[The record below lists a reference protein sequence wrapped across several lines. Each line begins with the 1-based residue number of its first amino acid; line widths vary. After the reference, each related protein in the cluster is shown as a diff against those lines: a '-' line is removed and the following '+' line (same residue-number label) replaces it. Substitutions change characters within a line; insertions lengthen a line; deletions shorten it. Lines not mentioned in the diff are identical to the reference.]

1 MLAEDWARA
10 KPVLLRALE
19 MPSADRL
26 RLIQSEFPNEPR
38 LWIELVAMLDNYRTA
53 TQGREPASAT
63 AAGSTTRTA
72 LSAGLTLATADTN
85 PLLLTSG
92 RAYGPYLILRHLGT
106 GGMGQVFL
114 AEDARLG
121 RRDAVKSL
129 AGKWLTSPTARLRLM
144 REARSAAALTHPNIA
159 TIYDVFEDGQHL
171 LLVMEYVEGRSL
183 RDVIADGPVPPNYAL
198 RLIIQIADAIGYAH
212 DRGIVHCDLKPANVQ
227 LTPEGTA
234 KVLDFGLARAAFAPE
249 DEVSS
254 SEGRFV
260 GTPGYMAPERILQ
273 GTILP
278 TGDVYSLGVMLFEL
292 LTGRHP
298 FAESG
303 SARILSILSGIVP
316 PVTSLAP
323 GIPAELNEI
332 VDRALARDSAQ
343 RYQSPHELS
352 RDLRA
357 VLQTILQ
364 PVPAWWTSP
373 PRAAAAVVGAFLTLT
388 LAGFTT
394 STFYNSPLGRTDG
407 FDPESPLGWPL
418 WGIRSLVAPFGYFVL
433 FALIFQIG
441 RLAGQ
446 LVFSLAPLR
455 RLFRPLLV
463 AWSALHSAMRLARA
477 RTLAG
482 AMLLAQL
489 VVGILLFWRFQPI
502 FSGLDSFVT
511 QRSAAPLEIFSP
523 GHVFERNNFFLS
535 LFLYVAL
542 FGYGW
547 YSLMRWRR
555 SYREGGAAGLIAAG
569 IGVTAMSLFFGQVL
583 PYRTLTKSR
592 AERVTY
598 QSSPCYLVGQRRDEG
613 MLFCPL
619 DPPPWRHVVK
629 LDDPALKRGGP
640 FESIF
645 TGFDQGRPE

>member
-19 MPSADRL
+19 LPSADRL
-26 RLIQSEFPNEPR
+26 RLIKSEFPNEPR
-38 LWIELVAMLDNYRTA
+38 LWDELVAMLDSYRTA
-53 TQGREPASAT
+53 TRDREPAW
-63 AAGSTTRTA
+63 AAAGGSTTRTA
-72 LSAGLTLATADTN
+72 WSAGLTPATADKD

-129 AGKWLTSPTARLRLM
+129 AGKWLASPTARLRLM

-159 TIYDVFEDGQHL
+159 TVYDVFEDGQHL

-183 RDVIADGPVPPNYAL
+183 RDVITEGPVPPNYAL

-227 LTPEGTA
+227 LTPGGTA

-260 GTPGYMAPERILQ
+260 GTPGYMAPERILR

-278 TGDVYSLGVMLFEL
+278 SGDVYSLGVMLFEL

-298 FAESG
+298 FADTG

-323 GIPAELNEI
+323 GIPAELDEI
-332 VDRALARDSAQ
+332 VDRSMARDPAQ

-352 RDLRA
+352 RDLHA
-357 VLQTILQ
+357 VLQKIVQ
-364 PVPAWWTSP
+364 PLPAWWTSP
-373 PRAAAAVVGAFLTLT
+373 PRVAAAAIGALLTLT

-418 WGIRSLVAPFGYFVL
+418 WGIRSLVAPFTYFAL
-433 FALIFQIG
+433 FALTFQIG
-441 RLAGQ
+441 RVAGQ
-446 LVFSLAPLR
+446 LAFSLAPLR
-455 RLFRPLLV
+455 RLFSPLVV
-463 AWSALHSAMRLARA
+463 AWSALRAAMRLARA
-477 RTLAG
+477 RTLA
-482 AMLLAQL
+482 AALLLAQL
-489 VVGILLFWRFQPI
+489 VVGILLFWRFQQI
-502 FSGLDSFVT
+502 FAGLDSFVT
-511 QRSAAPLEIFSP
+511 QRSPAPLEIFSP
-523 GHVFERNNFFLS
+523 GHVSERNNFFFY
-535 LFLYVAL
+535 LFLYVAF

-547 YSLMRWRR
+547 YSLMRWQR
-555 SYREGGAAGLIAAG
+555 SSQEGGAAGLIAAG
-569 IGVTAMSLFFGQVL
+569 ISVTAMCLFFGQVL
-583 PYRTLTKSR
+583 PYRALTMSR

-598 QSSPCYLVGQRRDEG
+598 QSSVCYLVGQRRDEG

-629 LDDPALKRGGP
+629 LDDPALKRGGR

-645 TGFDQGRPE
+645 TGFDQGQLK

>member
-1 MLAEDWARA
+1 M
-10 KPVLLRALE
+10 
-19 MPSADRL
+19 
-26 RLIQSEFPNEPR
+26 
-38 LWIELVAMLDNYRTA
+38 
-53 TQGREPASAT
+53 
-63 AAGSTTRTA
+63 
-72 LSAGLTLATADTN
+72 
-85 PLLLTSG
+85 
-92 RAYGPYLILRHLGT
+92 
-106 GGMGQVFL
+106 
-114 AEDARLG
+114 
-121 RRDAVKSL
+121 
-129 AGKWLTSPTARLRLM
+129 
-144 REARSAAALTHPNIA
+144 
-159 TIYDVFEDGQHL
+159 
-171 LLVMEYVEGRSL
+171 
-183 RDVIADGPVPPNYAL
+183 

-260 GTPGYMAPERILQ
+260 GTPGYMAPERILR

-278 TGDVYSLGVMLFEL
+278 SGDVYSLGVMLFEL

-298 FAESG
+298 FADSG

-316 PVTSLAP
+316 PVSSLAP
-323 GIPAELNEI
+323 GIPSELNEI
-332 VDRALARDSAQ
+332 VDRALARNPAQ

-357 VLQTILQ
+357 VLQTIVQ

-373 PRAAAAVVGAFLTLT
+373 PRAAAAAVGALLTLT

-441 RLAGQ
+441 RVAGQ

-463 AWSALHSAMRLARA
+463 AWSAMHAAMRLARA

-489 VVGILLFWRFQPI
+489 FVGILLFWRFQQI
-502 FSGLDSFVT
+502 FAGLDSFVT

-523 GHVFERNNFFLS
+523 GHVSERNNFFFS
-535 LFLYVAL
+535 LFLYVAF

-555 SYREGGAAGLIAAG
+555 SYHEGGAAGLIAAG
-569 IGVTAMSLFFGQVL
+569 IGVTAMCLFFGQVL
-583 PYRTLTKSR
+583 PYRILTKSR

-598 QSSPCYLVGQRRDEG
+598 QSSACYLVGQRRDEG

-645 TGFDQGRPE
+645 TGFDQGRPK